1 MKKAELISKVVD
13 KTGLSKKDA
22 SAVVDTVFDVI
33 AEAMIRGEQ
42 VSLVGFGTF
51 GSKERQARTCVN
63 PLKPGEKIEVPAMKV
78 PSFKPGKPLKES
90 LKQS

>member
-51 GSKERQARTCVN
+51 GSKERQARMRLHHAYLRYKGNATRLLNRWHC
-63 PLKPGEKIEVPAMKV
+63 PPQPE
-78 PSFKPGKPLKES
+78 
-90 LKQS
+90 